1 MCEYSGRLIAW
12 LDREVPAEEAT
23 ALERHLGAC
32 AACREEMIIYRRMNA
47 DVKAYCHAV
56 MEAKVRRPALT
67 WLVAASG
74 TAAIA
79 AALVL
84 AVSDVFPRGGVAPAP
99 GPALSEAAVAPV
111 QRNEPAVLE
120 TPRPRKA
127 REARAVPGELVKRI
141 HPRQPA
147 SPLPPADVNWIP
159 AESVIEIVI
168 PAEAVFPLGAVPEGV
183 SFNADLTIGA
193 DGYARGLWWRP

>member
-12 LDREVPAEEAT
+12 LDQEVPAEEA
-23 ALERHLGAC
+23 ASFERHLGAC
-32 AACREEMIIYRRMNA
+32 AACREEMITFRRTSA
-47 DVKAYCHAV
+47 DVKAYCSAV
-56 MEAKVRRPALT
+56 MEAKVRRPVLK

-84 AVSDVFPRGGVAPAP
+84 AVSGEFPRGHVAPPP
-99 GPALSEAAVAPV
+99 GPALPVAALAPV
-111 QRNEPAVLE
+111 QRSQPVVLE
-120 TPRPRKA
+120 TPHPRKDQ
-127 REARAVPGELVKRI
+127 EARAVPGEPMKRI
-141 HPRQPA
+141 HPRQRA
-147 SPLPPADVNWIP
+147 SSFPPADVNWIP

-168 PAEAVFPLGAVPEGV
+168 PAEAVFPPGAVPEGV

-193 DGYARGLWWRP
+193 DGSARGLWLRP

>member
-12 LDREVPAEEAT
+12 LDQELPAEEAT

-32 AACREEMIIYRRMNA
+32 VACREEMITYRRMSA
-47 DVKAYCHAV
+47 DVRAYCSTV
-56 MEAKVRRPALT
+56 MEAKVPRPVRN

-74 TAAIA
+74 AAAIA

-84 AVSDVFPRGGVAPAP
+84 AVAGEFPRDRVAPP
-99 GPALSEAAVAPV
+99 HGPALAVAAVAPV
-111 QRNEPAVLE
+111 QRNEPAVVE
-120 TPRPRKA
+120 TPHP
-127 REARAVPGELVKRI
+127 REAQEAGAVPRELMKRI

-147 SPLPPADVNWIP
+147 SPLPPEDVKWVP

-168 PAEAVFPLGAVPEGV
+168 PAEAVFPPGAVPEGV

-193 DGYARGLWWRP
+193 DGSARGLWLRP